1 MATCF
6 LNNVYCCY
14 LPAHCSHGLQPLDN
28 GIFNATKAAY
38 RKELEKLAS
47 LTDSTPV
54 DKVNFIRAYAKA
66 REIGFTEKNIRA
78 GWRVTG
84 NWPISRAKALRH
96 PEIQED
102 KREVTP
108 EPPQIIGPDE
118 TPRTSRHIRDLGV
131 DHSPSTRR
139 NYAKIAKA
147 FEAQETALSAAKARI
162 ASLEEEVARLK
173 RGKKRKAVPN
183 PNRRFM
189 DVAEALVAGDPI
201 PPIRGAAE
209 LEVEVQEEEL
219 VVVGAPES
227 HSEDDDES
235 EIESQIVHTRSG
247 RAIKKPRRY
256 YI

>member
-1 MATCF
+1 M
-6 LNNVYCCY
+6 
-14 LPAHCSHGLQPLDN
+14 
-28 GIFNATKAAY
+28 
-38 RKELEKLAS
+38 
-47 LTDSTPV
+47 
-54 DKVNFIRAYAKA
+54 
-66 REIGFTEKNIRA
+66 
-78 GWRVTG
+78 
-84 NWPISRAKALRH
+84 RH

-201 PPIRGAAE
+201 PPIKGAPE
-209 LEVEVQEEEL
+209 PEVEVQEEEL

-235 EIESQIVHTRSG
+235 ELLRLKPWARNMGFTALIADCASRRAKYMQALALDLPCVHFRWVADCVKEK
-247 RAIKKPRRY
+247 RVLPKN
-256 YI
+256 